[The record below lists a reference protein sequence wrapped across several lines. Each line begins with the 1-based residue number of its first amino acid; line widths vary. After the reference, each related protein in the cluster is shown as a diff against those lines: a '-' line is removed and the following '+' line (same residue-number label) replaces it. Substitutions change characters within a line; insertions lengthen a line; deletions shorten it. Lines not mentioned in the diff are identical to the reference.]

1 MKAFD
6 LTPIIS
12 NFYRGILN
20 TDSRPNWEAYVL
32 VGFPF
37 IVALVGVYSPITD
50 SILSTMITALAIL
63 FGFTFSSLLTTAQY
77 SGRGDRLEKQVVQE
91 TRIGTSYAL
100 LVNLLSLISVV
111 LSSIFI
117 VDLNQIATIP
127 LAIISVTVYYLLFH
141 YLLVMIYLMRYL
153 YLLAV
158 GGAFEEPQKR
168 SRNQTS
174 TRTKEDDA
182 AEIKIEQ

>member
-12 NFYRGILN
+12 NFYGGILE
-20 TDSRPNWEAYVL
+20 TDSRPDWEAYVL
-32 VGFPF
+32 IGFPF
-37 IVALVGVYSPITD
+37 IVALVGLYSPITD

-77 SGRGDRLEKQVVQE
+77 SGRGDRLEKQIVQE

-100 LVNLLSLISVV
+100 LVNLASLISVV

-117 VDLNQIATIP
+117 ADFSQIASLP
-127 LAIISVTVYYLLFH
+127 LTIISVAVYYLLFH

-158 GGAFEEPQKR
+158 GGAFEEARKEPQGR
-168 SRNQTS
+168 TS
-174 TRTKEDDA
+174 VRTEEDDA
-182 AEIKIEQ
+182 AEIKIDQ

>member
-12 NFYRGILN
+12 NFYGGILN

-32 VGFPF
+32 IGFPL
-37 IVALVGVYSPITD
+37 ILALVGFYSPITE
-50 SILSTMITALAIL
+50 STISTMITALAIL

-77 SGRGDRLEKQVVQE
+77 SGRGDRLEKQIVQE

-117 VDLNQIATIP
+117 ADFGQIAFLP
-127 LAIISVTVYYLLFH
+127 LAIVSVVVYYLLFH

-158 GGAFEEPQKR
+158 GGAFEEPR
-168 SRNQTS
+168 EESRNQGPIKT
-174 TRTKEDDA
+174 EDDA
-182 AEIKIEQ
+182 TEIRIDQ